1 MTEEINPAP
10 WSGNPTNLVVI
21 KSKGNSGKT
30 TTIWMLLYELINQG
44 ATLNLLRNVDSTV
57 TFPLPAQLPPV
68 GSRPDFVAELMWLN
82 QRIVLVS
89 HGDTPRVVQKELDAI
104 LLTHPDFIVCTSRSQ
119 WRTGST
125 WNLFETR
132 YTNIHFK
139 RVCFWSEYAKQSKD
153 MLLVKDPTITAI
165 VKYIKP

>member
-1 MTEEINPAP
+1 MSEEKCSAP
-10 WSGNPTNLVVI
+10 WSNNTTNLVVI

-44 ATLNLLRNVDSTV
+44 ATLNLLRYVDSAV
-57 TFPLPAQLPPV
+57 TFALPPQMPPV
-68 GSRPDFVAELMWLN
+68 GSRHDFVAELIWLN

-104 LLTHPDFIVCTSRSQ
+104 LLTNPDFIVCTSRSQ

-132 YTNIHFK
+132 YTNIHYN
-139 RVCFWSEYAKQSKD
+139 RICFWSEYSTHTKD
-153 MLLVKDPTITAI
+153 QLMVKEPTIKAI
-165 VKYIKP
+165 IKYIKP